1 MDVSASLE
9 TVANDLDDATNS
21 SMDEAVLV
29 DSGSDPNEQRLSLLL
44 LLIVVGSNGKLDE
57 QLQNFSTRTSLLAD
71 HPELRDK
78 LMQAWEARSFKEIRN
93 LSMCSSVLLS

>member
-9 TVANDLDDATNS
+9 TVANDLDDATHS

-44 LLIVVGSNGKLDE
+44 FLIVVTSNGKLDE
-57 QLQNFSTRTSLLAD
+57 QLQSFSARTSLLAN

-78 LMQAWEARSFKEIRN
+78 LMQAWEARSFKKIRN